1 MLLPERLSGYKVFL
15 ASQSPRRKQLLEG
28 LGLDFE
34 VLKLDVDETFP
45 EKLTREQIAIYLSK
59 LKADEA
65 RKNIK
70 DKELFITADTIVWLG
85 NQVLNKPSDQNQAKK
100 MLHQLSGKM
109 HEVITAVSI
118 GSTSYNRT
126 IYAVTEVYFKSL
138 TEEEINF
145 YVEKYKPLDK
155 AGAYGVQEWIGYI
168 GVEHMVGSFYNVMG
182 LPIRELYEELMSF
195 PLR

>member
-85 NQVLNKPSDQNQAKK
+85 NQVLNKPSDLNQAKK

-109 HEVITAVSI
+109 HEVITAVSL
-118 GSTSYNRT
+118 GSTSHYRT

>member
-85 NQVLNKPSDQNQAKK
+85 NQLLNKPSDQNQAKK

>member
-1 MLLPERLSGYKVFL
+1 MLLPERLSGYKIFL

-28 LGLDFE
+28 LGLEFE

-45 EKLTREQIAIYLSK
+45 EKLTREQIAIFLSK

-85 NQVLNKPSDQNQAKK
+85 NQVLNKPSDLNQAKK

-109 HEVITAVSI
+109 HEVITAVSL
-118 GSTSYNRT
+118 GSTSHNRT

>member
-1 MLLPERLSGYKVFL
+1 MLLPERLSDYKIFL

-34 VLKLDVDETFP
+34 VLNLDVDETFP

-85 NQVLNKPSDQNQAKK
+85 NQVLNKPSDLNQAKK

-118 GSTSYNRT
+118 GSTSHNRT